1 MNVSELARR
10 TNVPAQ
16 RLRHYESLGLI
27 LAARSKSGYREFA
40 ERSVRDVLF
49 IVKSREV
56 GVSLKDIGEVL
67 PRYRSGTLTFD
78 EMIELMGTRIVE
90 VDQQIE
96 AQRDIRKK
104 LVSAM
109 RWFKKRKREFAKREK
124 NQQRSPWPSTRM
136 PSK

>member
-27 LAARSKSGYREFA
+27 LAARSKSGYRDFA
-40 ERSVRDVLF
+40 ERTVRDVLF
-49 IVKSREV
+49 VVKSREV

-78 EMIELMGTRIVE
+78 EMIELMGARIVE

-109 RWFKKRKREFAKREK
+109 RWFKKRKREFAMHEK
-124 NQQRSPWPSTRM
+124 NQQRSPWPSARKA
-136 PSK
+136 SG